1 MSNTGVVQVSGTGN
15 GVDFTI
21 DDTSPFDQVIHGLR
35 KYLVDNRSLWSKGI
49 ITINAGLRIGSREQL
64 NELKT
69 IIEKESGLRVARF
82 WCAPETVDPAT
93 VAQSAG
99 EHDGQAQPS
108 SQEAPVFPSLLQS
121 EAPARPLAHNEYPM
135 VKTGTHPRHGAGQ
148 TISSLESGESWESGR
163 LAKSGIS
170 GDDQTALEV
179 LDVLHESEVNVGR
192 DETPPSYAIVEQPE
206 PALPYYGLEAAGLEA
221 AGLEAADLNTLNY
234 RESRQDTALFV
245 KSTCRS
251 GESIHYRGDVVVLGD
266 VNPGA
271 EIVATG
277 DITVFG
283 ALRGLAHAGS
293 GGLTKAAI
301 IAYRLES
308 PRLQIGP
315 YAAVASNPGEAAEEI
330 DKSTGAGPM
339 IAYVR
344 RRSIFVAPF
353 VGRSARYSRGILYEG

>member
-1 MSNTGVVQVSGTGN
+1 MKIGETGKTG
-15 GVDFTI
+15 
-21 DDTSPFDQVIHGLR
+21 
-35 KYLVDNRSLWSKGI
+35 
-49 ITINAGLRIGSREQL
+49 
-64 NELKT
+64 
-69 IIEKESGLRVARF
+69 RVAR
-82 WCAPETVDPAT
+82 
-93 VAQSAG
+93 
-99 EHDGQAQPS
+99 
-108 SQEAPVFPSLLQS
+108 
-121 EAPARPLAHNEYPM
+121 
-135 VKTGTHPRHGAGQ
+135 
-148 TISSLESGESWESGR
+148 
-163 LAKSGIS
+163 SGIPD
-170 GDDQTALEV
+170 DDQTDLGAP
-179 LDVLHESEVNVGR
+179 DVLHESEGNVVH
-192 DETPPSYAIVEQPE
+192 DETPPSYVIAEQPE
-206 PALPYYGLEAAGLEA
+206 PALTYYSLEAAGLDA
-221 AGLEAADLNTLNY
+221 GGLEAAELSTLNY

>member
-1 MSNTGVVQVSGTGN
+1 MSNTGVVHVSGTGN

-21 DDTSPFDQVIHGLR
+21 DDTAPFDQVIHGLR
-35 KYLVDNRSLWSKGI
+35 RYLVDNRSLWSKGV
-49 ITINAGLRIGSREQL
+49 ITVNAGLRIGSREQL

-99 EHDGQAQPS
+99 EHDGQAP
-108 SQEAPVFPSLLQS
+108 ALLPPLQS
-121 EAPARPLAHNEYPM
+121 EAPARPLAHNEYPTG
-135 VKTGTHPRHGAGQ
+135 KTETQLRHGAGQ
-148 TISSLESGESWESGR
+148 TFSATETGR
-163 LAKSGIS
+163 VAKSGMPD
-170 GDDQTALEV
+170 DDQTALAA
-179 LDVLHESEVNVGR
+179 LDVLHEPEVNVVH
-192 DETPPSYAIVEQPE
+192 DEIPPSYGIADQPE
-206 PALPYYGLEAAGLEA
+206 PALPYYGLEAGGLEA
-221 AGLEAADLNTLNY
+221 AELSTLNY